1 MPEVQ
6 SHGFFWENELKTKV
20 YGAKPDELKTIKYT
34 NKFDLPSA
42 FNRLDSSCNLSIK
55 TTKSPNT
62 VCMADCLRLYDA
74 VSSNEPLHLVV
85 VFFKQCPNNT
95 KNVAS
100 IVEVDLTNSRELLFG
115 TLTRAQLKELDDA
128 VKSVPQK
135 RKPTSEE
142 HKKIYDMKKALRTGA
157 IILNIK
163 CNSTQSRLQC
173 SFNKFQSFLQ
183 ENPSLIVAKSD
194 TNHFRGGVIS
204 EVYTSAPRV
213 FKKSQK

>member
-34 NKFDLPSA
+34 DKFDLPSA
-42 FNRLDSSCNLSIK
+42 YNHLDSCNLSIK
-55 TTKSPNT
+55 TTKIPNT

-85 VFFKQCPNNT
+85 VFFKQCNT
-95 KNVAS
+95 QKVVTS

-115 TLTRAQLKELDDA
+115 TLTRDQLKELDDA
-128 VKSVPQK
+128 IKSVPQK

-183 ENPSLIVAKSD
+183 ANPSLIVAKSD
-194 TNHFRGGVIS
+194 TSHFRGGVIS
-204 EVYTSAPRV
+204 ETHTSAPRV